1 MRTNNKLI
9 VMNWKCNPR
18 SIAEA
23 RVLATASD
31 VKGVVVCPPAVF
43 IHSVATKLKKAS
55 LGAQNGF
62 WEEGAYT
69 GEYSFGQLKSVGV
82 KYAIIGHSERRLLFG
97 ENSQIISKKI
107 ASALAANISPIV
119 CVGEKKRT
127 TVSIAVKTVVA
138 ELNNSLTGISK
149 ENLGKIIL
157 AYEPIW
163 AIGTGKNASLAEI
176 LPIISA
182 MKKYM
187 IDLSGKRIKI
197 IYGGSVS
204 PENVNSY
211 TVSPFIDG
219 VLIGGA
225 SANKQ
230 KSAEIIKKLH
240 SLNL

>member
-1 MRTNNKLI
+1 MNNKLI

-23 RVLATASD
+23 RVLAAASD
-31 VKGVVVCPPAVF
+31 VKGVVVCPPSVF
-43 IHSVATKLKKAS
+43 LCSVAKILKQAS

-69 GEYSFGQLKSVGV
+69 GEYSFGQLKSAGV
-82 KYAIIGHSERRLLFG
+82 KYAIIGHSERRLLFA
-97 ENSQIISKKI
+97 EDSQIISKKV
-107 ASALAANISPIV
+107 ASALTANISPII

-127 TVSIAVKTVVA
+127 TVSTAVKTVVA

-149 ENLGKIIL
+149 EKLGKIIL

-163 AIGTGKNASLAEI
+163 AIGTGKSASLDEI
-176 LPIISA
+176 LPIIFA
-182 MKKYM
+182 IRKRFT
-187 IDLSGKRIKI
+187 DLSNKKVKI

-204 PENVNSY
+204 PENINSY
-211 TVSPFIDG
+211 AVSPFIDG
-219 VLIGGA
+219 VLVGGV

-230 KSAEIIKKLH
+230 KSMEIIDKLH
-240 SLNL
+240 SLNF